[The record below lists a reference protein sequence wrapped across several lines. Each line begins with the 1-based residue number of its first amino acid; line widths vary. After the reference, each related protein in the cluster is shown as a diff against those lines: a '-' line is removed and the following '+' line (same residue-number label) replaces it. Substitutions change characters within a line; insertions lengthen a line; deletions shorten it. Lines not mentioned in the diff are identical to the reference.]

1 MALETLKGLE
11 SCNGENVIDLD
22 SAKLDP
28 MFFDAEGNFNW
39 EKFDEHRKE
48 FPISICH
55 SQNMIS
61 FKIQKGPI
69 KEVGK
74 NGCQV
79 DELVAVAL
87 RIITKLNNQ
96 FPCKENESAM
106 SHLAQAL
113 SDLEDRRKDRE
124 LRGVEG
130 RSNT

>member
-1 MALETLKGLE
+1 MALETLKDFE
-11 SCNGENVIDLD
+11 SFNGEKVIDLD
-22 SAKLDP
+22 CAKLDP
-28 MFFDAEGNFNW
+28 MFLDKEGNFNW
-39 EKFDEHRKE
+39 EKFDEHRKD

-79 DELVAVAL
+79 DEMIAVAL
-87 RIITKLNNQ
+87 RIITGLNNQ
-96 FPCKENESAM
+96 FPCEENEKAM
-106 SHLAQAL
+106 IELASAL
-113 SDLEDRRKDRE
+113 SSLEDRRKNRE

-130 RSNT
+130 LRRN